1 MTGKQK
7 TTTTTKPAATR
18 TRTRVARHAVGSAP
32 DTVDNGAAAPATP
45 AHDEPAPRPAP
56 RRKPSTTATPAAVTP
71 PAEPDPQR
79 PAAHNPD
86 AKPGEQH
93 PGEATFKLTANVPV
107 SLHQRAAGV
116 VRYAEM
122 TGEPEEI
129 LSLTDLVRNA
139 LAELVT
145 HYEKKYNEGGPV
157 PHSEAAPPG
166 PAVTELLANAQ
177 LTP

>member
-1 MTGKQK
+1 M
-7 TTTTTKPAATR
+7 
-18 TRTRVARHAVGSAP
+18 
-32 DTVDNGAAAPATP
+32 
-45 AHDEPAPRPAP
+45 
-56 RRKPSTTATPAAVTP
+56 TTA
-71 PAEPDPQR
+71 AEPGPQR

-93 PGEATFKLTANVPV
+93 PGEATFKLTVNVPV

-145 HYEKKYNEGGPV
+145 HYEKKYNEG
-157 PHSEAAPPG
+157 APFP
-166 PAVTELLANAQ
+166 
-177 LTP
+177 TPKRLRRGRR

>member
-1 MTGKQK
+1 MPEECGDLIQGPARVDNVAGKGMSQLVRAD
-7 TTTTTKPAATR
+7 PAA
-18 TRTRVARHAVGSAP
+18 
-32 DTVDNGAAAPATP
+32 
-45 AHDEPAPRPAP
+45 EPG
-56 RRKPSTTATPAAVTP
+56 
-71 PAEPDPQR
+71 PQR
-79 PAAHNPD
+79 RAAHNPD
-86 AKPGEQH
+86 AKPGEEH
-93 PGEATFKLTANVPV
+93 PGEATFKLTVNVPV

-145 HYEKKYNEGGPV
+145 HYGKEIQRRRPV

-177 LTP
+177 LAP